1 VLGHQRQAI
10 AFVGVIYRDDVD
22 LGAQSR
28 TSATHSDSKAKN
40 GEATDDTNYS
50 NVPGGPAAHPL
61 RKNGSAIRIHL
72 RLPLAGKLGWSAHAA
87 LLHDG

>member
-40 GEATDDTNYS
+40 GEATDDTDYS
-50 NVPGGPAAHPL
+50 NVPRGPTAHPL